1 MKIAN
6 IALLA
11 ALVLAAPGCLIVDHE
26 DPGCYGDYCGT
37 EIGNFGFWWS
47 FELDDGFVSDSCAV
61 ADVAR
66 IDVRVFD
73 DYGDLEYAVL
83 DRPCGDLG
91 LDLIDFYTGYYEL
104 QLTGICPSGAVTHE
118 GWYEFYVGPGD
129 NELGVLVLDYL
140 GPCI

>member
-26 DPGCYGDYCGT
+26 DPGCYGDYCGDP
-37 EIGNFGFWWS
+37 IGNFGFWWS
-47 FELDDGFVSDSCAV
+47 FELADGSVSDSCDV

-66 IDVRVFD
+66 MDVRVFND
-73 DYGDLEYAVL
+73 RGDLEYAVL
-83 DRPCGDLG
+83 DRPCRDLG
-91 LDLIDFYTGYYEL
+91 LDLYDFRTGRYDL
-104 QLTGICPSGAVTHE
+104 QLTGRCSLGSVTHE
-118 GWYEFYVGPGD
+118 GWYEVYVDAGE

-140 GPCI
+140 EPCR